1 MNGKILYIMLIIGM
15 IFSISSVCAADLN
28 GTQFT
33 DHNIQNDNPC
43 IALDDTLNSNYYKY
57 TQNEPDVDCND
68 NSTDN
73 TTETDSDYNYTTMED
88 LNIIGVLPLEI
99 GYDIEP
105 ILIENAGIYIGNNEE
120 INAYNAYIIKVNFYK
135 SPHIKNF
142 NIKVD
147 VDGKQQYYNDTGFD
161 GSASFRVGDTIH
173 DFNKTIVTVSYTI
186 NGKTE
191 SQEMTFEKS
200 YFKPNSYEKEMEN
213 PFFF

>member
-28 GTQFT
+28 DTQIT
-33 DHNIQNDNPC
+33 DHNIQNDNSC
-43 IALDDTLNSNYYKY
+43 IALDDTLNSNYCKY

-73 TTETDSDYNYTTMED
+73 TTETDS
-88 LNIIGVLPLEI
+88 
-99 GYDIEP
+99 
-105 ILIENAGIYIGNNEE
+105 
-120 INAYNAYIIKVNFYK
+120 KVNFYK

-147 VDGKQQYYNDTGFD
+147 VDGKQQYYNDTGFN
-161 GSASFRVGDTIH
+161 GGVIFRVGDTIQ

-200 YFKPNSYEKEMEN
+200 DFKPNS
-213 PFFF
+213 

>member
-33 DHNIQNDNPC
+33 DDNIENDNPC
-43 IALDDTLNSNYYKY
+43 IAYDDTLNSNYCKY

-88 LNIIGVLPLEI
+88 LNIIGVLEDLNIIGVLPLEI

-105 ILIENAGIYIGNNEE
+105 IIIENAGIYMGNDTEKE

-147 VDGKQQYYNDTGFD
+147 VDGKQQYYNDAGFD
-161 GSASFRVGDTIH
+161 GSVSFRVGDTIH

-186 NGKTE
+186 NGETK

-200 YFKPNSYEKEMEN
+200 DFKPNS
-213 PFFF
+213 